1 MEKNKIAIHEFQLRK
16 IIQKEIEDYLLE
28 EGLYDRVKNKLKSIS
43 VASFPIF
50 LLFADAKQSSEVL
63 AKEKEEIQNVDAM
76 DQFDQ
81 MVDKEQSVLKSYG
94 LNEDGAMQIVA
105 GVVAGAR
112 QSKEKE
118 LQYNNELSDE
128 EKESQILDYQQQQ
141 LSLLNDK
148 ENVKTILISRF
159 QKDMEQQ
166 GRSLMVKAQQSA
178 RGIGTPVPID
188 AIVVGLGDEVQ
199 KELIKYDKDI
209 TTKKGDKLVFN
220 PMDLKSYWDSFLV
233 DNGPMY
239 KDLEKEFGGPIFI
252 RNSDYQFAAGEEMN
266 KYISSQVKL
275 ENKISRLKKR
285 LNETRGLY
293 V

>member
-148 ENVKTILISRF
+148 ENVKTILVSRF